1 MGNGNGEHIYGIK
14 GGTAF
19 DLEHIMALKLYTDFD
34 QLCGLFCDQFRL
46 KTIIDDILES
56 VESLRARNEC
66 FYHLAKL
73 LTECVQCFG
82 AIIYGDINYK
92 QIKRRKSAKWSTNE
106 NGNEDEDEDMVGDMS
121 DVSDDQDFGL
131 KNDVFIKRSKQR
143 HFFRGIKGEYMF
155 RRFVTRYHCPMST
168 TWDVC
173 CYFVVGLV
181 SELHL
186 FEISINVEKP

>member
-1 MGNGNGEHIYGIK
+1 MRKITGNGNGEEIYGIV
-14 GGTAF
+14 GGTRF
-19 DLEHIMALKLYTDFD
+19 DLEHIMALKLYTDFA

-56 VESLRARNEC
+56 IESLRARNEF

-82 AIIYGDINYK
+82 AVIHYVANSK
-92 QIKRRKSAKWSTNE
+92 
-106 NGNEDEDEDMVGDMS
+106 
-121 DVSDDQDFGL
+121 
-131 KNDVFIKRSKQR
+131 KQR
-143 HFFRGIKGEYMF
+143 QFFRGIKGEYMF

-173 CYFVVGLV
+173 CYFVVG
-181 SELHL
+181 
-186 FEISINVEKP
+186 